1 MKAFRSV
8 ISKIMDVLF
17 TISAVLLGASTLMT
31 FVNSICR
38 KILRFSFPWSEELST
53 YGIVISIFFTLPYLE
68 LRDEQLCI
76 NLFSSIV
83 KKEVV
88 LKIIFI
94 LRGLL
99 VLTLCYFAGRYGI
112 AAAQAAVR
120 TNVET
125 FVLHW
130 PKAIFYY
137 IAAGGFCLVLVSW
150 ITILLFNKGDKVN
163 DC

>member
-8 ISKIMDVLF
+8 VGKIMDILF
-17 TISAVLLGASTLMT
+17 TVSAALLGASTLMT

-38 KILRFSFPWSEELST
+38 KLLSFSFPWSEELST
-53 YGIVISIFFTLPYLE
+53 YGVVISIFFALPYLE

-76 NLFSSIV
+76 KLFSSIV
-83 KKEVV
+83 KEKTVI
-88 LKIIFI
+88 KTIFV

-99 VLTLCYFAGRYGI
+99 TLALCYFAGRYGF
-112 AAAQAAVR
+112 AAALAAVK

-125 FVLHW
+125 FILHW

-137 IAAGGFCLVLVSW
+137 IAASGFCLVLVSW
-150 ITILLFNKGDKVN
+150 ITILLFNKGDKVT
-163 DC
+163 